1 MYNQE
6 SALAN
11 IMLCIDRINEQL
23 PLDQR
28 IVKDKETLLFGAG
41 STLDSLSLINLIVE
55 VEELVSL
62 TLGKRISVLEA
73 ALMNADSAQFSSVGD
88 LAKWIAES
96 TS

>member
-1 MYNQE
+1 MYNQK

-11 IMLCIDRINEQL
+11 IMACIERVNEQL

-41 STLDSLSLINLIVE
+41 STLDSLSLINLMVE
-55 VEELVSL
+55 IEELVSI
-62 TLGKRISVLEA
+62 TSGKRISVLEA
-73 ALMNADSAQFSSVGD
+73 ALMHADGAQFSSVDD

-96 TS
+96 AS